1 MKTLEFFATHP
12 VFSLDEANKALAPPG
27 GRPGTVERLKYHLE
41 TGRLKLVNRR
51 VYAVVPPGGKAG
63 EFRPDP
69 FLVAAAFR
77 PEGVFSHHSALEL
90 QGVAHSVW
98 NECTLYA
105 EGRRRPVLLDGS
117 TVRFLGHPAPMRTKS
132 GGHLGTLRIERQSK
146 LLLTTGPERTLVE
159 GFRRP
164 GLAGG
169 LEELVTSASGFA
181 VLDLTLLDEIL
192 QRYDIANLWAAT
204 GWFLER
210 FRQSFHVP
218 EEFLN
223 HMEQHR
229 PRSPH
234 YLERNRRGGVLAVR
248 WNLILPK
255 ELMRQKELYEPQ
267 SRIFTA
273 LLDPNR
279 VPDCSPGE
287 GCPLGRNGGRHNQA
301 PFSREGSYSQ
311 RRDREKEGGT

>member
-1 MKTLEFFATHP
+1 MGDFFPNQITDRKMKTLEFFATHT
-12 VFSLDEANKALAPPG
+12 VFSLDEASTALGLPG
-27 GRPGTVERLKYHLE
+27 GRSGTVERLKYHVE
-41 TGRLKLVNRR
+41 TGRLKLMIRG
-51 VYAVVPPGGKAG
+51 VYAVIPPGGKAE

-105 EGRRRPVLLDGS
+105 EGRRRPLLVNGN
-117 TVRFLGHPAPMRTKS
+117 TVRFLEHPAPMRTDS
-132 GGHLGTLRIERQSK
+132 GGHLGTRKIERQGK

-164 GLAGG
+164 RLAGG

-192 QRYDIANLWAAT
+192 QRYSIANLWAAT

-210 FRQSFHVP
+210 FRKTFHVP
-218 EEFLN
+218 DEFLN

-234 YLERNRRGGVLAVR
+234 YLERNRRGGVLAAR

-255 ELMRQKELYEPQ
+255 DLMQWEGRYEP
-267 SRIFTA
+267 
-273 LLDPNR
+273 
-279 VPDCSPGE
+279 
-287 GCPLGRNGGRHNQA
+287 
-301 PFSREGSYSQ
+301 
-311 RRDREKEGGT
+311 

>member
-1 MKTLEFFATHP
+1 MGDFFPNQITDRKMKTLEFFATHT
-12 VFSLDEANKALAPPG
+12 VFSLDEASTALGLPG
-27 GRPGTVERLKYHLE
+27 GRSGTVERLKYHVE
-41 TGRLKLVNRR
+41 TGRLKLMIRG
-51 VYAVVPPGGKAG
+51 VYAVIPPGGKAE

-105 EGRRRPVLLDGS
+105 EGRRRPLLVNGN
-117 TVRFLGHPAPMRTKS
+117 TVRFLEHPAPMRTDS
-132 GGHLGTLRIERQSK
+132 GGHLGTRKIERQGK

-164 GLAGG
+164 RLAGG
-169 LEELVTSASGFA
+169 LEELVISASGFA

-192 QRYDIANLWAAT
+192 QRYSIANLWAAT

-210 FRQSFHVP
+210 FRKTFHVP
-218 EEFLN
+218 DEFLN

-234 YLERNRRGGVLAVR
+234 YLERNRRGGVLAAR

-255 ELMRQKELYEPQ
+255 DLMQWEGRYEP
-267 SRIFTA
+267 
-273 LLDPNR
+273 
-279 VPDCSPGE
+279 
-287 GCPLGRNGGRHNQA
+287 
-301 PFSREGSYSQ
+301 
-311 RRDREKEGGT
+311 

>member
-1 MKTLEFFATHP
+1 MGDFFPNQITDRKMKTLEFFATHT
-12 VFSLDEANKALAPPG
+12 VFSLDEASTALGLPG
-27 GRPGTVERLKYHLE
+27 GRSGTVERLKYHVE
-41 TGRLKLVNRR
+41 TGRLKLMIRG
-51 VYAVVPPGGKAG
+51 VYAVIPPGGKAE

-105 EGRRRPVLLDGS
+105 EGRRRPLLVNGN
-117 TVRFLGHPAPMRTKS
+117 TVRFLEHPAPMRTDS
-132 GGHLGTLRIERQSK
+132 GDHLGTRKIERQGK

-164 GLAGG
+164 RLAGG

-192 QRYDIANLWAAT
+192 QRYSIANLWAAT

-210 FRQSFHVP
+210 FRKTFHVP
-218 EEFLN
+218 DEFLN

-234 YLERNRRGGVLAVR
+234 YLERNRRGGVLAAR

-255 ELMRQKELYEPQ
+255 DLMQWEGRYEP
-267 SRIFTA
+267 
-273 LLDPNR
+273 
-279 VPDCSPGE
+279 
-287 GCPLGRNGGRHNQA
+287 
-301 PFSREGSYSQ
+301 
-311 RRDREKEGGT
+311 

>member
-1 MKTLEFFATHP
+1 MKTLEFFAAHP
-12 VFSLDEANKALAPPG
+12 VFSLDEVSMALGLPG
-27 GRPGTVERLKYHLE
+27 GRARTVERLKYHVE
-41 TGRLKLVNRR
+41 TGRLKLVIRG
-51 VYAVVPPGGKAG
+51 VYAVVPPGAKAQ

-77 PEGVFSHHSALEL
+77 PEGVFTHHSALEL

-105 EGRRRPVLLDGS
+105 EVRRRPLLISGT
-117 TVRFLGHPAPMRTKS
+117 TVRFLEHPAPMWSES
-132 GGHLGTLRIERQSK
+132 GSHVGTRKIERQGK
-146 LLLTTGPERTLVE
+146 LLRTTGPERTLIE

-181 VLDLTLLDEIL
+181 VLDLALLDEIL
-192 QRYDIANLWAAT
+192 QRYGIANLWAAV

-210 FRQSFHVP
+210 FRETFHVP
-218 EEFLN
+218 EEFLS
-223 HMEQHR
+223 HLERHR

-234 YLERNRRGGVLAVR
+234 YLERNRRGGMLASR

-255 ELMRQKELYEPQ
+255 ELMRQEELNEP
-267 SRIFTA
+267 
-273 LLDPNR
+273 
-279 VPDCSPGE
+279 
-287 GCPLGRNGGRHNQA
+287 
-301 PFSREGSYSQ
+301 
-311 RRDREKEGGT
+311 

>member
-12 VFSLDEANKALAPPG
+12 VFSLNEASKYLAPPG
-27 GRPGTVERLKYHLE
+27 GRSGTVERLKYHLE
-41 TGRLKLVNRR
+41 TGRLKLVNRG
-51 VYAVVPPGGKAG
+51 VYAVVPPGGKA
-63 EFRPDP
+63 EDFRPDP

-98 NECTLYA
+98 NDCTLYA
-105 EGRRRPVLLDGS
+105 EWRRRPLLLNGT
-117 TVRFLGHPAPMRTKS
+117 TVRFLEYPAPMRTGS
-132 GGHLGTLRIERQSK
+132 GDHVGTRKIERQGK

-164 GLAGG
+164 VLVGG
-169 LEELVTSASGFA
+169 LEELVISASGFA

-192 QRYDIANLWAAT
+192 QRYGIATLWAAT
-204 GWFLER
+204 GWFLEH
-210 FRQSFHVP
+210 FQQSFHVP

-223 HMEQHR
+223 RMEQHR

-234 YLERNRRGGVLAVR
+234 YLERNRRGGVLASR

-255 ELMRQKELYEPQ
+255 EL
-267 SRIFTA
+267 I
-273 LLDPNR
+273 
-279 VPDCSPGE
+279 
-287 GCPLGRNGGRHNQA
+287 
-301 PFSREGSYSQ
+301 REG
-311 RRDREKEGGT
+311 ELHEP